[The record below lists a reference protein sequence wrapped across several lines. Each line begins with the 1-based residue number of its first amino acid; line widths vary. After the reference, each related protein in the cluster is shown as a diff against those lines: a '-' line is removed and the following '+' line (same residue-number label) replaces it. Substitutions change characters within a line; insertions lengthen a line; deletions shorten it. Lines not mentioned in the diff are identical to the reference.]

1 MIKEYVPRNRFMR
14 YFRVLYNF
22 VFLKTLGKGGHFWSL
37 LVINTNSLEY
47 IPKQKNLRLEN
58 CLTSFFLIRSVGTYI
73 V

>member
-1 MIKEYVPRNRFMR
+1 MIKAYVPRNRFIR

-47 IPKQKNLRLEN
+47 IPKQKNFKIRKLFNQL
-58 CLTSFFLIRSVGTYI
+58 FFIRS
-73 V
+73 